1 MSFDSNH
8 TTNRRGG
15 TFTKSFGSN
24 NRTSEGSSYSR
35 PRSENS
41 GYSDRSSSSRDDSDR
56 SSYGGGS
63 RGGYSDRGSRGG
75 YSDRGS
81 RGGYSGGGRSGGGF
95 RGGNRGGGRN
105 SSPSLNQKL
114 YTASVKSIEEQET
127 EVKETYGLFSDLPL
141 SKKVQDAIAA
151 RGYVSPTQIQAK
163 VIAHVIDKKDV
174 VAISQTGSGKTAA
187 FLLPILNE
195 IIQNLDNGINKP
207 TALVIAPTRELAFQ
221 IDKEFR
227 LLVPRSER
235 IFSLVCTGGM
245 SIRDQ
250 IYKLSKTNHL
260 VVGTPGRLLDL
271 YNQGVLKLGDMQV
284 VVLDEM
290 DRMLDMGFK
299 DDIEAI
305 LNATPKQR
313 QSLYFS
319 ATQNRS
325 LKPILNRLSPDAV
338 YVTVNEPKPS
348 EFVEQSMLRV
358 GGSRDAKIEALV
370 NLLKE
375 DEKHKSLIFVN
386 TKREVETIAD
396 ALYDEGFSVDHIH
409 GDKTQ
414 DKRLKIIRR
423 YRENQFQVLVA
434 TDVAARGLDVSDV
447 TLVVNYDEPKTE
459 DEYIHRVGRT
469 GRAGKYGKAV
479 TFVR

>member
-24 NRTSEGSSYSR
+24 NRNSEGSSYSR
-35 PRSENS
+35 SRSDNS
-41 GYSDRSSSSRDDSDR
+41 GYSDRSSRSDSDR

-81 RGGYSGGGRSGGGF
+81 RGGYSGGGRSGGF

-105 SSPSLNQKL
+105 SSPSLNPKL

-151 RGYVSPTQIQAK
+151 RGYVAPTQIQAK
-163 VIAHVIDKKDV
+163 VIAHVVDKKDV

-187 FLLPILNE
+187 FLLPILNQ
-195 IIQNLDNGINKP
+195 IIENLDNGISKP

-260 VVGTPGRLLDL
+260 IVGTPGRLLDL

-370 NLLKE
+370 NLLRE